1 MTFAQ
6 LSAFRD
12 VLLYVSF
19 VKKKKKHNDLTQF
32 IHDPLR
38 ETKSNG
44 EGKEKEEK

>member
-19 VKKKKKHNDLTQF
+19 VKKNHNDLTQF

>member
-19 VKKKKKHNDLTQF
+19 VKKKKHNDLTQF

-44 EGKEKEEK
+44 EGKEKEGK